1 MNMNNTSPESQI
13 KHVAVIMDGNGR
25 WAKARSHQRV
35 WGHIRGSGVV
45 SKIVEEADDLGIKA
59 LTLYAFSTENWS
71 RPVGEVT
78 TLFKL
83 LKKFLLKEKSKILSN
98 KIQFKVIGEIKE
110 LPKATIEL
118 IKSLEEETRNFTGL
132 KLTFAFGYGGQSEI
146 LSSVNSFI
154 KKNPGKEISIDDVA
168 QGLFR
173 PEIGDVDLLIR
184 TGGEQRISNFL
195 LWQIAYAELFFTPT
209 PWPDFSPKEFR
220 KIIEV
225 VRERE
230 RRFGDVSA
238 SNGLI
243 PSFLKGEKNKLAIR
257 GGARME

>member
-1 MNMNNTSPESQI
+1 MNSSSPDNSI
-13 KHVAVIMDGNGR
+13 NHVAVIMDGNGR

-35 WGHIRGSGVV
+35 WGHIRGSGIV

-83 LKKFLLKEKSKILSN
+83 LRKFLLKEKVRIISN
-98 KIQFKVIGEIKE
+98 QIQFKVIGDIKE
-110 LPKATIEL
+110 LPKATVEL
-118 IKSLEEETRNFTGL
+118 IKDLEEETKNFPGL

-146 LSSVNSFI
+146 LSSINSFI
-154 KKNPGKEISIDDVA
+154 KSNPGKEMSTEDVV
-168 QGLFR
+168 QGLYR

-184 TGGEQRISNFL
+184 TGGEKRISNFL

-209 PWPDFSPKEFR
+209 PWPDFSAKEFR

-225 VRERE
+225 VRGRE

-238 SNGLI
+238 SHGLL